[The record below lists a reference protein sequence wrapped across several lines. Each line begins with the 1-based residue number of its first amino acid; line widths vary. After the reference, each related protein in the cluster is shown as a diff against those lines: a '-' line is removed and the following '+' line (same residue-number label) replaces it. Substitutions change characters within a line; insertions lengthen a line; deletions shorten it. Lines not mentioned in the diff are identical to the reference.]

1 MSLQLMMIMMIMR
14 RRRRGELRNLYSYR
28 NVIGGIVKENE
39 MGGACGTRKRA

>member
-1 MSLQLMMIMMIMR
+1 MSLQLMMIMRR